1 MRLFGCAKFRRL
13 SSEEVDRALTEGEFS
28 FMAKH
33 RVVCPSCA
41 SFESLSATA
50 LGMLRLATIEA
61 EPTAHFDERVVRKLR
76 VQVTRESI
84 RYWSPAVVG
93 AFIAG
98 LAVIAALQMIT
109 RSADLP
115 HVRLPGS
122 EAKRIQLSRPAPF
135 LPGGY
140 DLPPLR

>member
-13 SSEEVDRALTEGEFS
+13 SSEEVDRTLTESEFA

-33 RVVCPSCA
+33 RTVCACCA
-41 SFESLSATA
+41 SYESLSASA
-50 LGMLRLATIEA
+50 LSVLRLATIEA
-61 EPTAHFDERVVRKLR
+61 EPTPQFDERVVRKLR
-76 VQVTRESI
+76 VQVSRESI
-84 RYWSPAVVG
+84 RYWSPAVAG

-135 LPGGY
+135 LPSGY
-140 DLPPLR
+140 DLPPLK